1 MRLPVLVNPG
11 KCSLTTFSVVACS
24 MLILKRLGCPWAS
37 ICVEDTPLS
46 SKGRFCVV
54 LPKLANTGVERILA
68 TTALKTIA
76 LIFMVVYSA
85 GYLQF
90 NNNLRV

>member
-1 MRLPVLVNPG
+1 
-11 KCSLTTFSVVACS
+11 
-24 MLILKRLGCPWAS
+24 
-37 ICVEDTPLS
+37 EDTPLS

-85 GYLQF
+85 GYL
-90 NNNLRV
+90 